1 MFYEGTHLLGP
12 ATIEKGTFQQTD
24 ILQGHFRTASDHTR
38 LCQSH
43 EGTGALV
50 IVIDRLHGLKGGTL
64 ELMTSRPTYE
74 FAGKIYRGGI
84 LHIYLDELD
93 NRSKEQQAL
102 IPNGFTE
109 PTIINDFPIR
119 DRKVVLHIRR
129 HRWLDA
135 DGHNIVLNVYNLATK
150 GTRYSEEF
158 AAFLKER
165 LGYLPSD
172 STFAGAVLQ
181 D

>member
-1 MFYEGTHLLGP
+1 MKKTSIDPQAYVFMSSFLLPEGMLDYFDVVR
-12 ATIEKGTFQQTD
+12 IEEEPLPQEK
-24 ILQGHFRTASDHTR
+24 L
-38 LCQSH
+38 
-43 EGTGALV
+43 
-50 IVIDRLHGLKGGTL
+50 
-64 ELMTSRPTYE
+64 
-74 FAGKIYRGGI
+74 YRGGI

-172 STFAGAVLQ
+172 GTFAGVLL
-181 D
+181 

>member
-1 MFYEGTHLLGP
+1 MKKTSIDPQAYVFMSSFLLPEGMLDYFDVVR
-12 ATIEKGTFQQTD
+12 IEEEPLPQ
-24 ILQGHFRTASDHTR
+24 
-38 LCQSH
+38 
-43 EGTGALV
+43 E
-50 IVIDRLHGLKGGTL
+50 
-64 ELMTSRPTYE
+64 
-74 FAGKIYRGGI
+74 KIYRGGI

-129 HRWLDA
+129 HRWLDT

>member
-1 MFYEGTHLLGP
+1 MKKTSLDPQTYVFMSRFLLPEGMLDFFDVVRIDEEPLP
-12 ATIEKGTFQQTD
+12 QEK
-24 ILQGHFRTASDHTR
+24 
-38 LCQSH
+38 
-43 EGTGALV
+43 V
-50 IVIDRLHGLKGGTL
+50 
-64 ELMTSRPTYE
+64 
-74 FAGKIYRGGI
+74 YRGGI

-93 NRSKEQQAL
+93 NRSKEQEAL

-109 PTIINDFPIR
+109 PTLINDFPIR

-129 HRWLDA
+129 RRWQDA
-135 DGHNIVLNVYNLATK
+135 EGHNVVLNVYNLATK

-172 STFAGAVLQ
+172 GTFAGVLL
-181 D
+181 

>member
-1 MFYEGTHLLGP
+1 MKKTSIDPQAYVFMSSFLLPEGMLDYFDVVR
-12 ATIEKGTFQQTD
+12 IEEEP
-24 ILQGHFRTASDHTR
+24 LP
-38 LCQSH
+38 H
-43 EGTGALV
+43 E
-50 IVIDRLHGLKGGTL
+50 
-64 ELMTSRPTYE
+64 
-74 FAGKIYRGGI
+74 KIYRGGI

-172 STFAGAVLQ
+172 STFAGAVL
-181 D
+181 

>member
-1 MFYEGTHLLGP
+1 MKKTSIDPQAYVFMSSFLLPEGMLDYFDVVR
-12 ATIEKGTFQQTD
+12 IEEEPLPQ
-24 ILQGHFRTASDHTR
+24 
-38 LCQSH
+38 
-43 EGTGALV
+43 E
-50 IVIDRLHGLKGGTL
+50 
-64 ELMTSRPTYE
+64 
-74 FAGKIYRGGI
+74 KIYRGGI

-172 STFAGAVLQ
+172 GTFAGVLL
-181 D
+181 

>member
-1 MFYEGTHLLGP
+1 MKKTSIDPQAYVFMSSFLLPEGMLDYFDVVR
-12 ATIEKGTFQQTD
+12 IEEEPLPQ
-24 ILQGHFRTASDHTR
+24 
-38 LCQSH
+38 
-43 EGTGALV
+43 E
-50 IVIDRLHGLKGGTL
+50 
-64 ELMTSRPTYE
+64 
-74 FAGKIYRGGI
+74 KIYRGGI

-172 STFAGAVLQ
+172 STFAGAVL
-181 D
+181 